1 MPTGVLLRLYIVVF
15 WGFWRLLVLVSRSS
29 SLRRRRSISWVGD
42 RPTLKLQLDQ
52 VGFEAFS
59 MTLQQLEA
67 RLASLEGDLAQVKL
81 LLQQVLQGKAI
92 ELIQTE
98 IPWWEKI
105 AGTFE
110 DDEAY
115 DEAMRLGR
123 EWRNAQ
129 KDNFA

>member
-1 MPTGVLLRLYIVVF
+1 
-15 WGFWRLLVLVSRSS
+15 LLVLSF
-29 SLRRRRSISWVGD
+29 SLFELTVQEVYHLGGGD

-52 VGFEAFS
+52 VGFGAFS

-98 IPWWEKI
+98 IPCWEKI
-105 AGTFE
+105 AGTWFK
-110 DDEAY
+110 
-115 DEAMRLGR
+115 
-123 EWRNAQ
+123 EWVRRMQRRRSRSLWNI
-129 KDNFA
+129 KLNS

>member
-1 MPTGVLLRLYIVVF
+1 VIFLVGGVLG
-15 WGFWRLLVLVSRSS
+15 W
-29 SLRRRRSISWVGD
+29 GD

-59 MTLQQLEA
+59 MTSQQLEA

-123 EWRNAQ
+123 EWRNVQ